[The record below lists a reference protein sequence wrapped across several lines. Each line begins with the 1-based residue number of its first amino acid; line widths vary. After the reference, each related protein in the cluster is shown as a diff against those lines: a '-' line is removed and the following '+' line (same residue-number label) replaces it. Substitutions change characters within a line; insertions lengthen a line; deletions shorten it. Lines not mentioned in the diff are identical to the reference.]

1 MSQPSAPS
9 ASSAFDIPP
18 PNLSQERLLA
28 LLEEHYGKTGSLK
41 QLVSERDQNMRL
53 DEKDEATG
61 KDRRY
66 TVKIANKGEDKA
78 LLDLQIAALEHLQAV
93 DPSLALP
100 QILCSKTGDSLIQ
113 LPEADGGNW
122 MRTVSYLDGVTF
134 ADCEKTKKLRH
145 ALGQTMG
152 RLTRALQGFGHPAAH
167 QPDFLWNLDNVDACR
182 AFIPDIADEANR
194 AMAARFFD
202 LYDILTKPLLSQ
214 LPGAI
219 IHHDANDLNL
229 IVDEQ
234 KGTVGL
240 IDFGDMVYSRRV
252 NELAV
257 TLAYALMESD
267 DLISDGSDIVAA
279 YCAECPLNDDEMA
292 VLPMQMAMR
301 LVMSVCISSHR
312 AESYP
317 DNAYLTISQQPAFD
331 LLARL
336 DRLNLRFVAAA
347 WRKAAGKCATANG
360 DKVLPWLKANQGN
373 FAPIFAR
380 PLKREARI
388 LVSYAKGA
396 EGLELLSDGD
406 AHWAFIQQKMT
417 ETEATYA
424 IGLYAEDRDCYRTD
438 AFKSREGSGWR
449 STHLGFDVFIDVD
462 TPIFAPLDGEVVS
475 VVNNAEYQN
484 YGPTVIL
491 KHQAGDTGSHFFT
504 LYGHLSLATLDLLTS
519 GQQVKAGDPI
529 GYIGDASVNVGWAPH
544 LHFQIILDLLGET
557 GDFYGVGEPN
567 RMDVWGDICPDPNLI
582 IDFHPA
588 AFETDAT
595 SASALKARRD
605 KAIGPSLSLSY
616 KQPLKIVGGKGQFLI
631 DQSGREY
638 LDLVNNICHVGHCH
652 PHVVESLTR
661 QARELNTNT
670 RYLHNTII
678 NYAER
683 LAATLPDP
691 LSVVYLTCSGSEANE
706 LAMRMARTVSG
717 NSDMICVNWGYHGN
731 TAANVAVSPY
741 KFDRKG
747 GAGCPDNTQI
757 AEMPDPYRGRFKGYG
772 LDSGRAYAQDVGEC
786 IAAIQ
791 TKGHQG
797 PAGFI
802 AESMLGCGGQVVLPD
817 GYLAHAYDQVRA
829 AGGLCIA
836 DEVQI
841 GFGRDGEHMWGFEYQ
856 KVTPDIVTMGK
867 PIGNGHP
874 MAAVVTTPEIARAF
888 ANGMEYFNSFGGN
901 PVSCAVGMAVLDVIE
916 QEGLQ
921 DNALKMG
928 TYFQQGLKAL
938 ADKYPLI
945 GDVRGRGLYIGAELV
960 EDRESLEPATE
971 KAGRIINFMK
981 NEAVLLSTD
990 GPYDNVLKIKPPIC
1004 IKAEHI
1010 DEVIEKLD
1018 RAFAAL

>member
-1 MSQPSAPS
+1 MS
-9 ASSAFDIPP
+9 ASSSASAFDIPP
-18 PNLSQERLLA
+18 PNLSKERLIA
-28 LLEEHYGKTGSLK
+28 LIEDYYGKTGSLK
-41 QLVSERDQNMRL
+41 KLVSERDQNMCL
-53 DEKDEATG
+53 EEEGGQAG
-61 KDRRY
+61 ENRRY
-66 TVKIANKGEDKA
+66 TVKIANQGEDKA
-78 LLDLQIAALEHLQAV
+78 LLDLQIAALSHLENV
-93 DPSLALP
+93 DPDLSIP
-100 QILCSKTGDSLIQ
+100 QILKTKSGDSLIQ
-113 LPEADGGNW
+113 LPDADGGNW
-122 MRTVSYLDGVTF
+122 MRMASYLDGKTF
-134 ADCEKTKKLRH
+134 ADCEKAQRLRT

-167 QPDFLWNLDNVDACR
+167 QPDFLWNLDNVEACR
-182 AFIPDIADEANR
+182 AFLPDIADEANR
-194 AMAARFFD
+194 AMVSRFFA
-202 LYDILTKPLLSQ
+202 LYDSITKPVLDR

-229 IVDEQ
+229 IVNEAND
-234 KGTVGL
+234 TIGL

-257 TLAYALMESD
+257 TLAYALMDSD
-267 DLISDGSDIVAA
+267 DLLSDGSDIVSA
-279 YCAECPLNDDEMA
+279 YCAEFTLTDLEMA

-312 AESYP
+312 AASYP
-317 DNAYLTISQQPAFD
+317 DNAYLTISQKPAFD

-336 DRLNLRFVAAA
+336 DRLNLRFVAAT
-347 WRKAAGKCATANG
+347 WRKAAGKAATENG
-360 DKVLPWLKANQGN
+360 DLILPWLKANQGT

-380 PLKREARI
+380 PLKRETRI

-396 EGLELLSDGD
+396 EGLDLLSDGD
-406 AHWAFIQQKMT
+406 AHWAFIQQKMA
-417 ETEATYA
+417 EADATYA

-449 STHLGFDVFIDVD
+449 STHLGFDVFIEVD

-475 VVNNAEYQN
+475 IVNNDAYQN

-491 KHQAGDTGSHFFT
+491 KHQAGDTGAHFFT
-504 LYGHLSLATLDLLTS
+504 LYGHLSLATLDLLS
-519 GQQVKAGDPI
+519 PGQQVKAGEVI

-567 RMDVWGDICPDPNLI
+567 RMDVWSDICPDPNLI

-588 AFETDAT
+588 AFETQAT
-595 SASALKARRD
+595 SVHALKARRD
-605 KAIGPSLSLSY
+605 TVIGPSLSLSY
-616 KQPLKIVGGKGQFLI
+616 KQPLKIVGGKGLFLI

-652 PHVVESLTR
+652 PHVVEALEK
-661 QARELNTNT
+661 QARRLNTNT
-670 RYLHNTII
+670 RYLHDTII
-678 NYAER
+678 DYAER

-706 LAMRMARTVSG
+706 LAMRMARTVTG

-747 GAGCPDNTQI
+747 GAGCPDTTQI
-757 AEMPDPYRGRFKGYG
+757 AEMPDPYRGRIKGYG
-772 LDSGRAYAQDVGEC
+772 EASGRAYAEDVGKR
-786 IAAIQ
+786 IAAIR

-802 AESMLGCGGQVVLPD
+802 AESMLGCGGQVVLPE
-817 GYLAHAYDQVRA
+817 GYLVHAYEQVRA

-856 KVTPDIVTMGK
+856 KVVPDIVTMGK

-874 MAAVVTTPEIARAF
+874 MAAVVTTPDIARAF

-928 TYFQQGLKAL
+928 AYFQQGLRQL

-960 EDRESLEPATE
+960 EDRETLEPATQ

-990 GPYDNVLKIKPPIC
+990 GPYDNVIKIKPPIA
-1004 IKAEHI
+1004 IRAEHI
-1010 DEVIEKLD
+1010 DETIEKLD
-1018 RAFAAL
+1018 RAFANL